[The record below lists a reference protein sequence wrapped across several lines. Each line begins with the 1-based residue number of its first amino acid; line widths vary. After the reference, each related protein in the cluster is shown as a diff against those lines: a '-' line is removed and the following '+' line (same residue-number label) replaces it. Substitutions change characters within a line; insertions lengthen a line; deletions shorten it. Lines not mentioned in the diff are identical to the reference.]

1 MHETLLKKVNEDINY
16 LSTKVILIITVLILS
31 LVVIFYIAFKTN
43 KLLQNAVDS
52 IYLGMNKFI
61 RYLNK
66 EINELEYIDYDSK
79 DELGNLARMMNKS
92 IDKIGKDLEKDL
104 LCVGEVA
111 LTLDKLERGFYSYRV
126 KSVAANPQ
134 IRTLA
139 KTINKMLDRQEN
151 VIVGILKVLNQYINY
166 NYLNKIKNK
175 KKVKRP

>member
-1 MHETLLKKVNEDINY
+1 MKSILKKIDYLKISQDSLHETLLKKVNEEINY

-104 LCVGEVA
+104 
-111 LTLDKLERGFYSYRV
+111 S
-126 KSVAANPQ
+126 
-134 IRTLA
+134 
-139 KTINKMLDRQEN
+139 
-151 VIVGILKVLNQYINY
+151 
-166 NYLNKIKNK
+166 
-175 KKVKRP
+175 